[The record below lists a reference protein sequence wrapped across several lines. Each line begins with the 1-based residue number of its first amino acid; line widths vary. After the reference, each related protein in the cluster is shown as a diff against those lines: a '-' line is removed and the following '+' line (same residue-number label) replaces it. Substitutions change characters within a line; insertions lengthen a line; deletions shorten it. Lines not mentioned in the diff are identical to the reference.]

1 MAVRDILIDP
11 HPILREQCAEVTD
24 FGEPCA
30 DLLRDLCDTLAA
42 SGAIGLSAPQI
53 GAAQRIVAVH
63 VPDDG
68 RGLCVYTNPE
78 LIRKRG
84 LAIIEESCLS
94 VPGVEAPVMRSAQ
107 VLIRYRDENGDEA
120 ETEVDGLHAV
130 CLQHEMDHLEGKLFT
145 DRLSWWRRR
154 RLRRAA

>member
-1 MAVRDILIDP
+1 MAIRDILTDP
-11 HPILREQCAEVTD
+11 HPLLREQCAEVMD
-24 FGEPCA
+24 FDA
-30 DLLRDLCDTLAA
+30 ATAALHRDLCDTLAA

-53 GAAQRIVAVH
+53 GEAQRIIAVH

-68 RGLCVYTNPE
+68 RGLCVYINPE
-78 LIRKRG
+78 LQRKRG
-84 LAIIEESCLS
+84 FAIIAESCLS
-94 VPGVEAPVMRSAQ
+94 IPGVEAPVMRSAQ
-107 VLIRYRDENGDEA
+107 VQIRYRTEDGQEA

-130 CLQHEMDHLEGKLFT
+130 CLQHEMDHLEGRLFT